1 MAPGGKSA
9 GKAMKK
15 SGKAQKNITKSDKKR
30 KPKRKESYAIYI
42 YKVLKQVHP
51 DTGVSSKAMS
61 IMNSFVNDLFE
72 RIAAESSRLAHYN
85 KRSTITSRE
94 IQTAVR
100 LLLPGEL
107 AKHAVSEGTKAV
119 TKYTRPPLL
128 FNFVYKLPMLCK
140 SVCDKNHCYQCY
152 QVHIGE
158 ITDKSYSQQN
168 ISLITFNKC

>member
-1 MAPGGKSA
+1 MPPQPS
-9 GKAMKK
+9 GKAVEKAD
-15 SGKAQKNITKSDKKR
+15 KAQKNVRATDKKKRR
-30 KPKRKESYAIYI
+30 KRIESFSIYI

-61 IMNSFVNDLFE
+61 VMNSFVNDIFE

-107 AKHAVSEGTKAV
+107 GKHAVSEGTKAV
-119 TKYTRPPLL
+119 TKYTSS
-128 FNFVYKLPMLCK
+128 K
-140 SVCDKNHCYQCY
+140 
-152 QVHIGE
+152 
-158 ITDKSYSQQN
+158 
-168 ISLITFNKC
+168 